1 MCTIM
6 PSPQEVRDAPEMALL
21 TALAYSL
28 EATQVALVASY
39 PSLYEECGLDDDHTE
54 QGAYARALYTQI
66 DGLLSLLGGYVA
78 SVGRASS
85 LANRHCRSAG
95 DVAF

>member
-28 EATQVALVASY
+28 EATQIALAASY
-39 PSLYEECGLDDDHTE
+39 PSLYNECGLDDDHTE
-54 QGAYARALYTQI
+54 QAAYARAVYTQI

-85 LANRHCRSAG
+85 LANRHGRSAG

>member
-21 TALAYSL
+21 TSLAYSL
-28 EATQVALVASY
+28 EATQIALAASY
-39 PSLYEECGLDDDHTE
+39 PSLYNECGLDDDHTE
-54 QGAYARALYTQI
+54 QGAYARAVYTQI
-66 DGLLSLLGGYVA
+66 DALMSLLEGYVA
-78 SVGRASS
+78 SVGRARS
-85 LANRHCRSAG
+85 LAKRQCRSAG